1 MPLYDVAL
9 QIDVVPGTDPTVVVR
24 GVNAAGGTS
33 PTTEELLT
41 LYQEVGEHERHYSNI
56 RMTATALLFTIA
68 VLAIGGVYDKLI
80 AARGIGL
87 LYFCAAPVVFIL
99 FSLVVNWYY
108 SIISVNARRLEQ
120 HLENLLRLQ
129 LDGTPHGVTQPDALF
144 FRTFER
150 LQRDNPK
157 DDQYNRND
165 RPTDT
170 AGFVGEFEGAI
181 ARGKKV
187 HTRAFDGPFM
197 IVLALCVL
205 VLAGLGALAA
215 FPFSLAVQ
223 AEAIPK
229 TPQYVPLA
237 DYLKGQSDL
246 NARFDQLKDQIRNQP
261 QVSNVSPILGD
272 RAQQSLSDV
281 VTALQSIAKEMAARQ
296 TPPVS
301 QPPPQSVNPGRG
313 RHP

>member
-144 FRTFER
+144 
-150 LQRDNPK
+150 L
-157 DDQYNRND
+157 
-165 RPTDT
+165 
-170 AGFVGEFEGAI
+170 
-181 ARGKKV
+181 
-187 HTRAFDGPFM
+187 
-197 IVLALCVL
+197 
-205 VLAGLGALAA
+205 
-215 FPFSLAVQ
+215 
-223 AEAIPK
+223 
-229 TPQYVPLA
+229 
-237 DYLKGQSDL
+237 
-246 NARFDQLKDQIRNQP
+246 
-261 QVSNVSPILGD
+261 
-272 RAQQSLSDV
+272 
-281 VTALQSIAKEMAARQ
+281 
-296 TPPVS
+296 
-301 QPPPQSVNPGRG
+301 
-313 RHP
+313 